1 MRASRW
7 REFFEGALPES
18 RVVTPATRHTPTRS
32 LGGAETG
39 RSAMNGNDGPF
50 ACAACKL
57 VFEHQ
62 NAAAHSKQ
70 CKLTGCTL
78 VGGVRYG
85 VDARRRRVLLASPAS
100 RRTLGR
106 TTPAACAARAP
117 CRSASGSTRLWSPRA
132 RVALDVGT
140 TASSAPPPASRAWR
154 SADAAFSTCS
164 ERTWCGART

>member
-39 RSAMNGNDGPF
+39 RSAMNGNDEPR

-62 NAAAHSKQ
+62 NAAAHSCKQ
-70 CKLTGCTL
+70 CKLPVHSWVVCDMVWMPEEGEYFWQAL
-78 VGGVRYG
+78 PRGVH
-85 VDARRRRVLLASPAS
+85 
-100 RRTLGR
+100 
-106 TTPAACAARAP
+106 
-117 CRSASGSTRLWSPRA
+117 
-132 RVALDVGT
+132 
-140 TASSAPPPASRAWR
+140 
-154 SADAAFSTCS
+154 
-164 ERTWCGART
+164 